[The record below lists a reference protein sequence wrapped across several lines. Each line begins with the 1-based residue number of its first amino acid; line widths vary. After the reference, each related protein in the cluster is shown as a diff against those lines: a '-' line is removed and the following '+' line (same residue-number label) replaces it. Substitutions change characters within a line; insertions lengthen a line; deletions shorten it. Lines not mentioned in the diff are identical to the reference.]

1 MNMNKEELSIG
12 NYVFAIEIE
21 GSEDQ
26 AYGSVIRYPVQID
39 TIYGDTILDNY
50 GMERDIKSLEPIPI
64 TGEILE
70 QQGFVKN
77 GEIYGIHEDYF
88 DFELHEISD
97 SIWIA
102 NFHICEFALPDTQI
116 EVSAL
121 HDLQRLM
128 VMFAI
133 DNVIDLGIS

>member
-1 MNMNKEELSIG
+1 MRNEELSIG

-26 AYGSVIRYPVQID
+26 ACGSVIRYPVQID

-50 GMERDIKSLEPIPI
+50 GSERDIESLQPIPI

-70 QQGFVKN
+70 QQGFEKH
-77 GEIYGIHEDYF
+77 GENYGIYDDYF
-88 DFELHEISD
+88 DFELHEYSD
-97 SIWIA
+97 GVWLVTY
-102 NFHICEFALPDTQI
+102 HCCEMNLPDSQVEI
-116 EVSAL
+116 GWL
-121 HDLQRLM
+121 HELQRLM

-133 DNVIDLGIS
+133 DNEIILFEP